1 MAILFWII
9 FVIFLVLV
17 WLTMDYIL
25 GGKNHRKASKEMT
38 FSEKYGEIH
47 LFTDGAK
54 LMNDLLSNIQ
64 NATQY
69 VHIQFYIVKNDD
81 ISKKF
86 LSILKKKAKEGVDIK
101 LLIDWIGS
109 KAFPQSEI
117 EQLKNAGVKF
127 SFGHR
132 PKLPFLFFTLQQRN
146 HRKISIID
154 GQVAY
159 LGGFNVGNEY
169 INKDEKLSPWRDY
182 HVKLKGASVN
192 DIDQIFRSDWKR
204 ASGEE
209 IQYSYSVPTFKHGQA
224 LHHIIPSEGITLEE
238 AYINLINKAADKI
251 YIGTPYFIP
260 TKKLMDA
267 FIDCLERNVELSLI
281 IPALPD
287 HILIQEASYTFLR
300 QILAAGGNVYQ
311 FQNGFFHG
319 KYILIDN
326 QVLDIGTANFD
337 RRSLFLNYEVNCY
350 IYDSVL
356 IDVASKEIEQDIKQS
371 KSLALQ
377 DLQNLGL
384 WIKIK
389 EKIASIVAD
398 FL

>member
-1 MAILFWII
+1 M
-9 FVIFLVLV
+9 
-17 WLTMDYIL
+17 
-25 GGKNHRKASKEMT
+25 
-38 FSEKYGEIH
+38 
-47 LFTDGAK
+47 
-54 LMNDLLSNIQ
+54 
-64 NATQY
+64 
-69 VHIQFYIVKNDD
+69 
-81 ISKKF
+81 
-86 LSILKKKAKEGVDIK
+86 
-101 LLIDWIGS
+101 
-109 KAFPQSEI
+109 
-117 EQLKNAGVKF
+117 
-127 SFGHR
+127 
-132 PKLPFLFFTLQQRN
+132 
-146 HRKISIID
+146 
-154 GQVAY
+154 
-159 LGGFNVGNEY
+159 
-169 INKDEKLSPWRDY
+169 
-182 HVKLKGASVN
+182 
-192 DIDQIFRSDWKR
+192 
-204 ASGEE
+204 
-209 IQYSYSVPTFKHGQA
+209 
-224 LHHIIPSEGITLEE
+224 LEE
-238 AYINLINKAADKI
+238 AYISLINKAADKI